1 MSTSNEILI
10 LLRKLVKL
18 IDKGIDST
26 KTIPEGII
34 EWDNFENKFYKIE
47 NETHKNS
54 FKLSHV
60 DKQKNILLKNT
71 ILFASGKPSNNVL
84 LWGARGTGKSSLVL
98 NVYKTVLKTKNIS
111 LLEIKTNQI
120 KYLGFIIRTLSK
132 TNRKFILFCDDFSF
146 TSNNED
152 FILFKNILDGSVS
165 KNKNI
170 LYYVTSNYRNI
181 IKENYSYQ
189 SDSMLKKQEKIEDE
203 TALSD
208 RFGLWLGFETFNE
221 EKYLDVVVKY
231 CDLYDLKIEKNVL
244 KKRALQ
250 WSLSRGSMSGRE
262 ALNFVKSL
270 FLDKRH

>member
-1 MSTSNEILI
+1 MSTNNEIII
-10 LLRKLVKL
+10 LLRKIIKL
-18 IDKGIDST
+18 LDKKINST
-26 KTIPEGII
+26 AAIPEGII
-34 EWDNFENKFYKIE
+34 EWDNVESKFYKIK
-47 NETHKNS
+47 NETHNNS

-60 DKQKNILLKNT
+60 DKQRSILLKNT
-71 ILFASGKPSNNVL
+71 MLFASGKPSNNVL

-98 NVYKTVLKTKNIS
+98 NVYKTVLKTKKIS

-132 TNRKFILFCDDFSF
+132 TDRKFILFCDDFSF

-250 WSLSRGSMSGRE
+250 WSLSRGSRSGRE

-270 FLDKRH
+270 FLN

>member
-1 MSTSNEILI
+1 MSTNNEILI

-18 IDKGIDST
+18 INKGVDCT
-26 KTIPEGII
+26 KIIPEGII
-34 EWDNFENKFYKIE
+34 EWDNIENKFYKID
-47 NETHKNS
+47 NETHNYS
-54 FKLSHV
+54 FKLSHI

-71 ILFASGKPSNNVL
+71 MLFAAGKPSNNVL

-98 NVYKTVLKTKNIS
+98 NVYKTVLKTEKIS

-120 KYLGFIIRTLSK
+120 KYLGFIIRILSE

-170 LYYVTSNYRNI
+170 IYYVTSNYRNI
-181 IKENYSYQ
+181 IKGSYSYQ
-189 SDSMLKKQEKIEDE
+189 SDTMLRKQEKIEDE

-208 RFGLWLGFETFNE
+208 RFGLWLGFERFNE

-231 CDLYDLKIEKNVL
+231 CDLYDLKIEKNFL

-250 WSLSRGSMSGRE
+250 WSLSRGSRSGRE

-270 FLDKRH
+270 FLN

>member
-18 IDKGIDST
+18 IDEGMNCN

-34 EWDNFENKFYKIE
+34 EWDNIENKFYKID
-47 NETHKNS
+47 NETYKDS
-54 FKLSHV
+54 FKLSHI

-71 ILFASGKPSNNVL
+71 MLFASGKPSNNVL

-98 NVYKTVLKTKNIS
+98 NVYKTVLKTKRVS

-120 KYLGFIIRTLSK
+120 KYLSFIVRTLSE

-146 TSNNED
+146 TSNSED
-152 FILFKNILDGSVS
+152 FTLFKNILDGSVS

-189 SDSMLKKQEKIEDE
+189 SDSMLKKQEKTEAE
-203 TALSD
+203 TSLSD

-221 EKYLDVVVKY
+221 EKYLDVVIKY
-231 CDLYDLKIEKNVL
+231 CDLYKLKIERNSL

-250 WSLSRGSMSGRE
+250 WSLSRGSRSGRE

-270 FLDKRH
+270 FLN

>member
-1 MSTSNEILI
+1 MSTNKEILL
-10 LLRKLVKL
+10 LLRKLIKL
-18 IDKGIDST
+18 IGKEIDSET
-26 KTIPEGII
+26 IIPEGIL
-34 EWDNFENKFYKIE
+34 EWDNINNKFYEIQNKTTNNIL
-47 NETHKNS
+47 NLCH
-54 FKLSHV
+54 L

-71 ILFASGKPSNNVL
+71 MLFANGKPSNNVL

-98 NVYKTVLKTKNIS
+98 NVYKTVSNTMKIS

-120 KYLGFIIRTLSK
+120 KYLTLILRILGE

-146 TSNNED
+146 ASNNED

-181 IKENYSYQ
+181 IKENYLSQ
-189 SDSMLKKQEKIEDE
+189 SDSMLKRQEKIEDE

-221 EKYLDVVVKY
+221 EKYFDVVLKY
-231 CDLYDLKIEKNVL
+231 CDLYNVKIKKNIL

-250 WSLSRGSMSGRE
+250 WSLSRGSRSGRE

-270 FLDKRH
+270 FIN

>member
-1 MSTSNEILI
+1 MSKSNEILI

-18 IDKGIDST
+18 ISEEINSKR
-26 KTIPEGII
+26 KIPEGIL
-34 EWDNFENKFYKIE
+34 EWDSIESKFYKIE
-47 NETHKNS
+47 NKTSNNLLDL
-54 FKLSHV
+54 FHV
-60 DKQKNILLKNT
+60 NKQKDILLKNT
-71 ILFASGKPSNNVL
+71 MLFATGKPSNNVL

-98 NVYKTVLKTKNIS
+98 NVYKTVLKTKKIS

-120 KYLGFIIRTLSK
+120 KYLGFIIRALSE

-152 FILFKNILDGSVS
+152 FILFKNTLDGSVS

-170 LYYVTSNYRNI
+170 IYYVTSNYRNI

-189 SDSMLKKQEKIEDE
+189 SHSMLNKQEKIEDE

-231 CDLYDLKIEKNVL
+231 CDLYNIKIEKNIL

-250 WSLSRGSMSGRE
+250 WSLSRGSRSGRE

-270 FLDKRH
+270 FLN

>member
-18 IDKGIDST
+18 IDKGMDCT

-34 EWDNFENKFYKIE
+34 EWDNIENKFYKID
-47 NETHKNS
+47 NETHNYS

-98 NVYKTVLKTKNIS
+98 DVYKTVFKTKKIS
-111 LLEIKTNQI
+111 LLEVKTNQI
-120 KYLGFIIRTLSK
+120 KYLAFIIRALNE

-189 SDSMLKKQEKIEDE
+189 SDSMLRKQEKIEDE

-208 RFGLWLGFETFNE
+208 RFGLWLGFESFNE
-221 EKYLDVVVKY
+221 SVYLDIVYHYIKKY
-231 CDLYDLKIEKNVL
+231 NLKIDNDYV
-244 KKRALQ
+244 KKKAIQ
-250 WSLSRGSMSGRE
+250 WSILRGSRSGRE
-262 ALNFVKSL
+262 ALHFVKNL
-270 FLDKRH
+270 ITMT